1 MDWDIEANL
10 VFQLLYWSL
19 KNGDQSLLV
28 EVSVS
33 QVLDLAGRL
42 NNWNESD
49 DEMDKMSS
57 FSAQSDI

>member
-1 MDWDIEANL
+1 MDRDIEANL

-42 NNWNESD
+42 N
-49 DEMDKMSS
+49 K
-57 FSAQSDI
+57 